1 MKLWNSFTNWLSGWP
16 EPMMKREREEEFL
29 FREEEVMSKK
39 TAKVVEK
46 KKPKKTTKVA
56 EKKKPKKTTKVV
68 EKKKPKKKTR
78 TAKGKG
84 NNVRHI

>member
-29 FREEEVMSKK
+29 FREEEVLSKK

-46 KKPKKTTKVA
+46 NNPKKTN
-56 EKKKPKKTTKVV
+56 KVV

>member
-46 KKPKKTTKVA
+46 NNPKKTN
-56 EKKKPKKTTKVV
+56 KVV

>member
-1 MKLWNSFTNWLSGWP
+1 MKLWNRFTKWLSGWP

-29 FREEEVMSKK
+29 FREEEVLS
-39 TAKVVEK
+39 
-46 KKPKKTTKVA
+46 KKTTKMV